1 MTDLGLW
8 NKHSFRMQITNDE
21 VVCYD
26 ESSSYYEPLHLYLQN
41 SPASS
46 L

>member
-8 NKHSFRMQITNDE
+8 NKHSFRMQMTNDA

-26 ESSSYYEPLHLYLQN
+26 KSLSYYEPLRLSYSKIL
-41 SPASS
+41 
-46 L
+46 